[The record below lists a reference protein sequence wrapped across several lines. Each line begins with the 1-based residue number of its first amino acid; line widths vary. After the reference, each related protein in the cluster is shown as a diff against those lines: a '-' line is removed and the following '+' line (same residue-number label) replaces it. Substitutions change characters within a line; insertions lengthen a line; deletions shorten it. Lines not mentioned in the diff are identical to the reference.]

1 MARRAVPRSE
11 AVKLTRY
18 KHACHAMFHAPN
30 EDKLFGR
37 IPVRHT
43 VLMQMRFDG
52 RLGFPGGFVNLEEGL
67 EAGLN
72 RELEEEMGLDVRICG
87 ITEGD
92 WAVTEVHDEQ
102 NFVSHFYIKKV
113 TPEQIRQIETAA
125 TTAKDHGLESLG
137 LVRVPVYTLPRDKV
151 GGLPAFLSNT
161 FIGTARE
168 ELLMG
173 LEQEG
178 ILSHSEIHKAL
189 KASGA
194 TRH

>member
-72 RELEEEMGLDVRICG
+72 RELEEEMGLD
-87 ITEGD
+87 
-92 WAVTEVHDEQ
+92 
-102 NFVSHFYIKKV
+102 
-113 TPEQIRQIETAA
+113 
-125 TTAKDHGLESLG
+125 SLG

>member
-1 MARRAVPRSE
+1 
-11 AVKLTRY
+11 
-18 KHACHAMFHAPN
+18 
-30 EDKLFGR
+30 
-37 IPVRHT
+37 
-43 VLMQMRFDG
+43 MQMRFDG
-52 RLGFPGGFVNLEEGL
+52 RLGFPGGFVDLEEGL

-87 ITEGD
+87 ITEED
-92 WAVTEVHDEQ
+92 WAATEVHDEQ
-102 NFVSHFYIKKV
+102 NFVSHFYIKKI
-113 TPEQIRQIETAA
+113 TLDQIRQIETAA

-137 LVRVPVYTLPRDKV
+137 LVRVPVYTLPRDKA

-178 ILSHSEIHKAL
+178 ILSHAEIQKAL

-194 TRH
+194 RRQ